1 VLFRIRKGTHISHF
15 KENCPLW
22 PRESYY
28 EQLNPLW
35 WGNLCVECL
44 KLADAEAK
52 GFGDGALTKPGTEP

>member
-28 EQLNPLW
+28 EQSNPLW
-35 WGNLCVECL
+35 WGALCVECL
-44 KLADAEAK
+44 KLADLEE
-52 GFGDGALTKPGTEP
+52 GIRGQGRNSFLRT